1 MIQVPLDN
9 VVVIDKMAERDAD
22 QALIESIQ
30 ANGILNP
37 LKVYRYVLPGHDG
50 RTAEGK
56 KYALLDGHRRFSAA
70 QTLELEELPIEIM
83 DTPADGIEAHTIQ
96 VLLNRNRKDIKPTHV
111 ATAILALKQSGK
123 TQREIAK
130 IFGMGEPEVSTYLT
144 LERGHEKI
152 RKAVNSGRISL
163 SAVEPL
169 LTKPLEIQEELADA
183 AIRQRTVRA
192 VRALVKTHEMKT
204 DVTAPDSQ
212 LEEDIDP
219 LEFLALEAVKH
230 VIGLLETGLLLPI
243 ESVTIRREM
252 LPLVQKIEEQAKELS
267 NDLMGDDLPF

>member
-1 MIQVPLDN
+1 MMKVPLDN
-9 VVVIDKMAERDAD
+9 VVALDQLDGRDAD

-30 ANGILNP
+30 ENGIVNP
-37 LKVYRYVLPGHDG
+37 LKVYRYILPGHDG

-56 KYALLDGHRRFSAA
+56 RYALLDGHRRLSAA

-83 DTPADGIEAHTIQ
+83 DKPADPEEARVTQ
-96 VLLNRNRKDIKPTHV
+96 VILNRGRKDIRPSHV
-111 ATAILALKQSGK
+111 AGSILMLKNSGK

-130 IFGMGEPEVSTYLT
+130 IFGMSEPEVSTYLS
-144 LERGHEKI
+144 LQRGILKI
-152 RKAVNSGRISL
+152 KMAVNEGRISL

-169 LTKPLEIQEELADA
+169 LTKSIEVQEELADA

-192 VRALVKTHEMKT
+192 VRALVKTHEMRT

-219 LEFLALEAVKH
+219 LEFLSLEAVKQ
-230 VIGLLETGLLLPI
+230 VIDLLETAASLPI
-243 ESVTIRREM
+243 ESVTIRRAM
-252 LPLVQKIEEQAKELS
+252 LLIVQDAQKRAENLADS
-267 NDLMGDDLPF
+267 LMGDDLPF